1 MITKN
6 EGRRNV
12 SFIYNLIC
20 LHYTVFDCKI
30 THMESKFSIDNER
43 LADLFKLQPSDPI
56 KKYPCGSEGG

>member
-30 THMESKFSIDNER
+30 THMESKFSIDNEC
-43 LADLFKLQPSDPI
+43 LADLLKLQPFWSH
-56 KKYPCGSEGG
+56 